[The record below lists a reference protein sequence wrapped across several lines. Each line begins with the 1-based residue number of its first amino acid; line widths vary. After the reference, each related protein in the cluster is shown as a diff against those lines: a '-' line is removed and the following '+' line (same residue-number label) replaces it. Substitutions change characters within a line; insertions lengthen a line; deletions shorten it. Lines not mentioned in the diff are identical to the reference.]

1 MHQHTK
7 NAGQFHK
14 ELSSV
19 VFLGGLVILE
29 LLVFLVLLVRLVRV
43 FPPLRL

>member
-19 VFLGGLVILE
+19 VFLEVLVILVILDVLV
-29 LLVFLVLLVRLVRV
+29 LLVFL
-43 FPPLRL
+43 FF